1 MGYLSAVD
9 MLEHSDFD
17 SALSWHMKA
26 NCYPP
31 IPDIMFNT
39 LKLAIGEVNDYHDEV
54 YIGLPE
60 GVSYK
65 GETFAK
71 AIDIVD
77 AHRLEAFIERY

>member
-9 MLEHSDFD
+9 MLEHTDID

-31 IPDIMFNT
+31 IPDMMFDT
-39 LKLAIGEVNDYHDEV
+39 LKLAIEEVNDYHDSV

-60 GVSYK
+60 GVLYK
-65 GETFAK
+65 GMTQAK
-71 AIDIVD
+71 AIEIVD